1 MQFPVTIRY
10 AGIGWTAGCLSSCLQ
25 LFPKVLPYKRR
36 KKRGVTKL
44 TKTFW
49 TENDFSVFEVEGLD
63 ERMIALQERIQPKF
77 NKLGDLFT
85 PLLSAHG
92 KGEFYPHVA
101 RHARRTVNPP
111 SDSWVAFAPAKR
123 GYKALPHFQI
133 GLWGSHL
140 FIVLAIIYEN
150 PDKKGISERLQ
161 NDLSIL
167 TSLPKDYV
175 VSGDH
180 MKPGAQ
186 LIQESGKEPV
196 VELLERLH
204 DVKKA
209 EFLVGRHL
217 DRKQAVAMTEQEFLS
232 YAEETFEQLLPVY
245 DRVIG

>member
-1 MQFPVTIRY
+1 MRESVGQ
-10 AGIGWTAGCLSSCLQ
+10 LDDSSSCLQ
-25 LFPKVLPYKRR
+25 LFPKVLADKRR
-36 KKRGVTKL
+36 NERGVLLL

-49 TENDFSVFEVEGLD
+49 TENDFSVFEVDGLD
-63 ERMIALQERIQPKF
+63 ERMTALQERIQPKF
-77 NKLGDLFT
+77 TKLGDLFT

-101 RHARRTVNPP
+101 KHARRTVNPP

-133 GLWGSHL
+133 GLWGTHL
-140 FIVLAIIYEN
+140 FIILAVIYEN
-150 PDKKGISERLQ
+150 PDKKGISERLL
-161 NDLSIL
+161 NDLSVL
-167 TSLPKDYV
+167 TSLPEDYI

-180 MKPGAQ
+180 MKPGAVT
-186 LIQESGKEPV
+186 LQETGKDGLSV
-196 VELLERLH
+196 LLERLH

-217 DRKQAVAMTEQEFLS
+217 GRKQATSMSEKEFFS
-232 YAEETFEQLLPVY
+232 YTEETFEKLLPVY

>member
-1 MQFPVTIRY
+1 M
-10 AGIGWTAGCLSSCLQ
+10 
-25 LFPKVLPYKRR
+25 
-36 KKRGVTKL
+36 

-49 TENDFSVFEVEGLD
+49 TENDFSVFEVDGLD
-63 ERMIALQERIQPKF
+63 ARMTALQERIQPKF
-77 NKLGDLFT
+77 TELGDLFT

-101 RHARRTVNPP
+101 KHARRTVNPP

-133 GLWGSHL
+133 GLWGTHL

-150 PDKKGISERLQ
+150 PDKKGISERLL
-161 NDLSIL
+161 NDLPLL
-167 TSLPKDYV
+167 TGLPEDYI

-180 MKPGAQ
+180 MKPDANS
-186 LIQESGKEPV
+186 IQVTGREGLVS
-196 VELLERLH
+196 LLERLH

-217 DRKQAVAMTEQEFLS
+217 ERKQAASMSEKEFLS
-232 YAEETFEQLLPVY
+232 YAEETFEKLLPVY